1 MLEDMAL
8 AVTLPAG
15 RSGQL
20 NVQSQHK
27 IQLCNSHRAGAYR
40 QASCLERS
48 GLFLENVYA
57 SSCQAV
63 SPKGMEELGD

>member
-27 IQLCNSHRAGAYR
+27 IQLCNSHQAGVHR
-40 QASCLERS
+40 QASYFGEIRVVPGKHVYQFLS
-48 GLFLENVYA
+48 G
-57 SSCQAV
+57 SQS
-63 SPKGMEELGD
+63 GTEELSD